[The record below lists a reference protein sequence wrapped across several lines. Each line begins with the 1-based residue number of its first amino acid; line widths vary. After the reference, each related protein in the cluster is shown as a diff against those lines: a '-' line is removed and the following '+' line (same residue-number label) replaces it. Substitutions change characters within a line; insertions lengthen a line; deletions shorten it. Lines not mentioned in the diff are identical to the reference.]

1 MADLAALNDG
11 REFLSRCEA
20 ECKALVGFGRLAN
33 VLGLFR
39 AAGIRYGAIVFDLP
53 RRKGAVFEHRRTVH
67 NRRIGKRAIRK
78 MNHSALLHLNIG
90 TFSV

>member
-1 MADLAALNDG
+1 MADLAALNDS

-53 RRKGAVFEHRRTVH
+53 VAKVQFSNTAVPFTTGVLENEQFE
-67 NRRIGKRAIRK
+67 K
-78 MNHSALLHLNIG
+78 
-90 TFSV
+90 